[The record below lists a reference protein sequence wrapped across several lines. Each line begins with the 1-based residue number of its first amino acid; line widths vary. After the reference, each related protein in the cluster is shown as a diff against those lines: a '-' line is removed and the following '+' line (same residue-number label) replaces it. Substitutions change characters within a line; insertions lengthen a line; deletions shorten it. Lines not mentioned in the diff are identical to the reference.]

1 MPIDFEAIVSPFR
14 TRFFLQRRTINQV
27 FEDLGKLLVKR
38 KRRMEEREQA
48 TRNLPIFFFMD
59 DALSVWLDEA
69 QHGALAPVGGG
80 PEPDFLD
87 KAAAPFVAFFNG
99 MVGTTDAMMKSEW
112 VLPNFLQ
119 ALSRGLHAIA
129 ASIEKFKEPSTA
141 LFQLQPNRPASDLF
155 GEVALFFKLLNDPD
169 TAAHVGT
176 LVTGAVEMWVTLQ
189 QLFPPAP
196 KTEES
201 MSLPSLSLAV
211 AGAVLALPL
220 AARLLLNLGAEMK
233 LGFQMALLDL
243 GREFEKEVAGLRASI
258 VDFFF
263 VDLRS
268 MGRELLEWLET
279 AQAVTACSITFYD
292 QVVRDYLDDVKS
304 WIDTVGPA
312 LKKFADDLVTFLYA
326 LGNYLNTLVDIDIG
340 SALSYGIIEFT
351 LADLD
356 NPQKLTELVQDVATI
371 ELAASKF
378 TNGGIFGIPG
388 LKERIDAIYE
398 VLGIAMTRTAILEEP
413 AKPDLSA
420 LPHFPNIYDAFFGT
434 AALDLPDAA
443 ARMAK
448 AKADA
453 QTLADSF
460 TELGKT
466 AKSNVDSI
474 FEAGITG
481 LNQVSRTFGEA
492 GTLAAKLGSRE
503 SYEKVVTNANNLSNT
518 VLTWDDFLDK
528 AHPYQDPLADAME
541 AILVNSQFD
550 LLTRSL
556 PAYVAE
562 MVAFWKQES
571 KKPPIERPTSPQILA
586 KRAQVNRVRVP
597 RITLRVFGDRPLD
610 KSLALEVATSFQRA
624 VADAF
629 RSGLELAEAGG

>member
-27 FEDLGKLLVKR
+27 FEDVGKLLEKR

-99 MVGTTDAMMKSEW
+99 MVDTTDAMMKSEW

-119 ALSRGLHAIA
+119 ALSLGLHAIA
-129 ASIEKFKEPSTA
+129 ASIEKFKEPTTA
-141 LFQLQPNRPASDLF
+141 LFQLQPKRPASDLF
-155 GEVALFFKLLNDPD
+155 GEVALFFKLLNGPA
-169 TAAHVGT
+169 TAAQAVI

-292 QVVRDYLDDVKS
+292 QVVRDYLDDVTS
-304 WIDTVGPA
+304 WFDTVGPA
-312 LKKFADDLVTFLYA
+312 LKKFADDLVTFLHV
-326 LGNYLNTLVDIDIG
+326 LGDYLDTLVNIDFG
-340 SALSYGIIEFT
+340 SEFSYGIIKFK

-356 NPQKLTELVQDVATI
+356 NPKT
-371 ELAASKF
+371 
-378 TNGGIFGIPG
+378 
-388 LKERIDAIYE
+388 RIAIYE

-420 LPHFPNIYDAFFGT
+420 LPHFPNIYDAFFGA

-453 QTLADSF
+453 QALADSF

-466 AKSNVDSI
+466 ARANVDSI

-503 SYEKVVTNANNLSNT
+503 SYEKVVTNANNLSNS
-518 VLTWDDFLDK
+518 VLTWDDFLDR

-541 AILVNSQFD
+541 AILVNSQFE

-571 KKPPIERPTSPQILA
+571 KKPPLERPTSPQILA